1 MPSTLPAT
9 VDPRHRKSCAEEGES
24 LRKKLAGL
32 PAGPNWG
39 RVLTRAFALAG
50 LAPKDVAFRLGYQDQ
65 SSVSRWLNNSES
77 PNLPRLLS
85 LRELR
90 GPMVIALA
98 EATDGLSVQTV
109 VTLRAESVA

>member
-9 VDPRHRKSCAEEGES
+9 VDPRHRKSCADGGETI
-24 LRKKLAGL
+24 RKKLAGL
-32 PAGPNWG
+32 PSGPDWG
-39 RVLTRAFALAG
+39 RVLERAFALAS
-50 LAPKDVAFRLGYQDQ
+50 LTKQEVAYRLGYRDAT
-65 SSVSRWLNNSES
+65 SVSRWCANAEP

-109 VTLRAESVA
+109 VTLRAEGVA